1 MLEALKWY
9 DARVAIASCVCTWT
23 IAFVEIVGGLCGLKS
38 LGAFLDKF
46 CPGAV
51 ARLLTFATSRT
62 DLIAPI
68 LPADDL
74 GRAWALC
81 FDVF

>member
-1 MLEALKWY
+1 M
-9 DARVAIASCVCTWT
+9 
-23 IAFVEIVGGLCGLKS
+23 
-38 LGAFLDKF
+38 DKF

-68 LPADDL
+68 LAADDL